1 MGTPGPAQQRLAASM
16 RPEAYAQ
23 TPQPTNQR
31 MLNPPHPPLT
41 SGQTTRVSAQAT
53 PRAQIRWPA
62 GSSTTARRSRTPAAN
77 TNPRD
82 ILPPSLREIRTG
94 FRQFLDDDPPP
105 TTTKRSLADPLLS
118 TTAAKRRFIPG
129 TDLLVEE
136 APAFSLHTP
145 AQLPT
150 PVLAASPSAGLTT
163 TTTITPAST
172 HDAELREL
180 RRQLNKAKY
189 EASRARSELEREQ
202 INHESQRQDWEKTA
216 KDQSSRIEKLE
227 KDRRFLFD
235 KEKESAERCFQ
246 LDEQIQDLKDSYN
259 DQIKQLKR
267 QLQDPTTSTAPL
279 QPSSTM
285 TQGLTARID
294 QYKRTVVQLQDQLM
308 SKTQRTEQL
317 LATLAEHQQQ
327 LNDANQRVA
336 ELEAQ
341 GEQQQGL
348 ASISGELRHQMSYI
362 KDLEAK
368 IRRLQR
374 EVEDHEQRHENYELV
389 SETKRELER
398 RNQSIEPLQNQVAQ
412 LQTENKALLEDQ
424 ERWMVSLRQAL
435 RDVDDDGSEGD
446 TKATLSPAKLS
457 AQRLAQIITQQRQQI
472 ATLHDQLGA
481 LQAATGGSRVEYDN
495 LQQQLMAVQAR
506 ATHLEQQHS
515 RDKRLLQ
522 RLEKLRSLAQ
532 REVEFLREQLKSYDM
547 EEMTLTPGA
556 FDAAKAQRIQGLED
570 LVQDYRTQVQ
580 RLAEQLAG
588 RPSADPAPNASLSSE
603 ASGSAPLAQMEQLQ
617 QQVVRLTHKLE
628 AQDQEM
634 ALLERAV
641 GRGDYN
647 PRTTRVLQLAQNPTT
662 NAYAI
667 RETTLKALQDEN
679 RELLRQLQRGAFP
692 KPSSP
697 ECSSALSG
705 AQIPQQTVDNLLRDN
720 AALQAELAQRDKRLA
735 RLKEVWQAKAQEM
748 REAIYSLLGYRLDFL
763 ENGRVRLVSMYSAAE
778 DHSFIFTS
786 NQHDSGTLEL
796 AGGGNT
802 DYVKSLEPLI
812 QFWVVERR
820 SIPAFLATVTL
831 ELFDKTTAM
840 MPPGSQTGWRGR
852 EEIDD
857 TVSLAATN
865 PALPTAL

>member
-1 MGTPGPAQQRLAASM
+1 MGTPGPAPRRLAASM
-16 RPEAYAQ
+16 RSTAHAQ
-23 TPQPTNQR
+23 TPQLTDQR
-31 MLNPPHPPLT
+31 LVNPQLT
-41 SGQTTRVSAQAT
+41 SGQTMRVSAQAT
-53 PRAQIRWPA
+53 PRGQIRWPA
-62 GSSTTARRSRTPAAN
+62 GSNTTTRRPRTPAAN
-77 TNPRD
+77 VNTNPRD
-82 ILPPSLREIRTG
+82 TLPPSLREIRTG
-94 FRQFLDDDPPP
+94 FRQFLDDDLPP
-105 TTTKRSLADPLLS
+105 TTTKRHLADPLPS
-118 TTAAKRRFIPG
+118 TTTAKRRFIPG
-129 TDLLVEE
+129 TDLLAEE
-136 APAFSLHTP
+136 APTFGLHTP

-150 PVLAASPSAGLTT
+150 PSLVASPLGDLMA
-163 TTTITPAST
+163 TPASAD
-172 HDAELREL
+172 DAELRDL

-202 INHESQRQDWEKTA
+202 ISHESQRQDWEKTT

-235 KEKESAERCFQ
+235 KEKESAERCLQ
-246 LDEQIQDLKDSYN
+246 LDQQIQDLKDSYN
-259 DQIKQLKR
+259 DQIRHLKR
-267 QLQDPTTSTAPL
+267 QLQDL
-279 QPSSTM
+279 QDPATPALALRPSSTM
-285 TQGLTARID
+285 ADGLAARID
-294 QYKRTVVQLQDQLM
+294 QYKHSVVQLQDQLAN
-308 SKTQRTEQL
+308 KTQRTEQL

-327 LNDANQRVA
+327 LNCANQRVA

-348 ASISGELRHQMSYI
+348 ASISGELRHQVSYI

-374 EVEDHEQRHENYELV
+374 EVEDYEQRHENYELLF
-389 SETKRELER
+389 ETKRKLER
-398 RNQSIEPLQNQVAQ
+398 QNQAIEPLQNQVAQ
-412 LQTENKALLEDQ
+412 LQTENKALLE
-424 ERWMVSLRQAL
+424 EKEGWFVSLRQVL
-435 RDVDDDGSEGD
+435 LDVDGDVPEGAPK
-446 TKATLSPAKLS
+446 TAMSPAKMS
-457 AQRLAQIITQQRQQI
+457 PQRLAQIITQQRQQI
-472 ATLHDQLGA
+472 ATLHDQLGT
-481 LQAATGGSRVEYDN
+481 LQAATGGTRVEHDN
-495 LQQQLMAVQAR
+495 LQQQLEAVQAR
-506 ATHLEQQHS
+506 VAHLEQQHS

-547 EEMTLTPGA
+547 EEMTLTTGA
-556 FDAAKAQRIQGLED
+556 FDTAKAQRIQGLED

-580 RLAEQLAG
+580 RLAGQLAA
-588 RPSADPAPNASLSSE
+588 RSSTEPTPNAPLPTETSK
-603 ASGSAPLAQMEQLQ
+603 SAPLAQVEQLQ
-617 QQVVRLTHKLE
+617 QQVARLTHKLE

-647 PRTTRVLQLAQNPTT
+647 PRTTQVLQLAQNPTT
-662 NAYAI
+662 DAFAI

-679 RELLRQLQRGAFP
+679 RELLRQLQHGAATELLSQGS
-692 KPSSP
+692 PS
-697 ECSSALSG
+697 AVTG
-705 AQIPQQTVDNLLRDN
+705 VQIPQQTVDNLLRDN
-720 AALQAELAQRDKRLA
+720 AGLHAELAQRDKRLA

-802 DYVKSLEPLI
+802 DYVKSLKSLI

-840 MPPGSQTGWRGR
+840 MPPDSQTGWRGR

-857 TVSLAATN
+857 TVSLAPVN
-865 PALPTAL
+865 PALYTAL